1 MQLVK
6 SDSIL
11 RIVDSVA
18 IVLCQAYQLALA
30 KPASAASPV
39 FRAMMERDQFATESE
54 LLRRELAVMR

>member
-1 MQLVK
+1 M
-6 SDSIL
+6 SH
-11 RIVDSVA
+11 VA
-18 IVLCQAYQLALA
+18 IVLCQAYQLARA